1 LYAIFI
7 FIFYSAVVVVVV
19 IIINIIGTKEYINE
33 KESNLN

>member
-19 IIINIIGTKEYINE
+19 VNIIGTKEYINE

>member
-7 FIFYSAVVVVVV
+7 FIFYSVVVVVV
-19 IIINIIGTKEYINE
+19 NIIGTKEYINE